1 MGALTTSGR
10 RAAIDARL
18 LIGLGLV
25 IASVVGV
32 VGVVGALDTRTT
44 VYAAASTLSPG
55 DRIERADLVAREV
68 ALDGAAGLYVSE
80 LPGDGLVVVQPV
92 REGELVPRTAVGEA
106 SSVAS
111 TALVL
116 ELAGAPSSAVEPGA
130 VVDVW
135 ASPADAEGRGFGAPI
150 VLVSDAVVVRVVTDD
165 GVLAPSSAGAVEVL
179 VPRARV
185 ARVLQ
190 SQAMGDAL
198 AVVPAGLPLGA

>member
-68 ALDGAAGLYVSE
+68 ALDGADGLYVSE

-116 ELAGAPSSAVEPGA
+116 ELAGAPSSAVTPGA

-135 ASPADAEGRGFGAPI
+135 ASPADADGRGFGAPI
-150 VLVSDAVVVRVVTDD
+150 VLVPDAVVVRIVTDD

-198 AVVPAGLPLGA
+198 AVVPAGLPLGV